1 VRSASHR
8 IRSLPV
14 SRLALLLLGAL
25 LGVLLGAW
33 YGWVLSPAQ
42 YTETSPNQ
50 LRAEFR
56 ADYVLMT
63 AEIYAGD
70 GDLGA
75 AAVRL
80 SRLGQADLAA
90 LVREV
95 AQAYAA
101 ASYPERDQEVLAG
114 LARDL
119 ARLTSYPTAAP

>member
-1 VRSASHR
+1 M
-8 IRSLPV
+8 

-25 LGVLLGAW
+25 LGVLIGAW

-42 YTETSPNQ
+42 YTETAPNQ

-63 AEIYAGD
+63 AEVYAKD
-70 GDLGA
+70 NDIGA

-80 SRLGQADLAA
+80 SRLGRPDLAA

-101 ASYPERDQEVLAG
+101 ASYPEGDLTLLAD

-119 ARLTSYPTAAP
+119 ARLTAYPTAAP